1 MCLIVS
7 SCQLASEP
15 HHGFGCRRFI
25 LNLNQ
30 FVHQNLGHSAITLN
44 MYCLRLVDISCITFD
59 WRLRRDEEVRILLF
73 LEIFYVMRKDLLVQE
88 LIKLIKI
95 YIQRLNGYL
104 GCMRRASEWPGRW
117 FYWFHDVNWAIFKR
131 GTYSY
136 WSELIRIS
144 QNWSGLFRT
153 SQDWSGHE
161 RSGHI
166 GTGYGRSG
174 QDRKGLDRTKQVSVG
189 QDWKGHVRLG

>member
-59 WRLRRDEEVRILLF
+59 WRLRRVEEVRILLLF
-73 LEIFYVMRKDLLVQE
+73 EFFYVMRKDLLVQE

-95 YIQRLNGYL
+95 YIQRLNGYH
-104 GCMRRASEWPGRW
+104 GCMRRASEWLGRR
-117 FYWFHDVNWAIFKR
+117 FYWYHDVNWAIFKL
-131 GTYSY
+131 GAAEEGKVIY
-136 WSELIRIS
+136 IRYFPFL
-144 QNWSGLFRT
+144 GLKKEVIHHT
-153 SQDWSGHE
+153 
-161 RSGHI
+161 RSWRRNI
-166 GTGYGRSG
+166 Y
-174 QDRKGLDRTKQVSVG
+174 
-189 QDWKGHVRLG
+189 RL